1 MAEGAQG
8 YEPRQRGSNRIQVSS
23 TKKSMFFYVNLAKRL
38 LGEHGEIHL
47 SALGMAVSTMVSIA
61 EILKKDG
68 LAEETRLATCMDT
81 IGGEGGRR
89 SVQKAKME
97 IFLRKSAQ
105 YDQIIAVERD
115 RDLAAAEANGA

>member
-1 MAEGAQG
+1 
-8 YEPRQRGSNRIQVSS
+8 
-23 TKKSMFFYVNLAKRL
+23 MFFYVNLAKRL